1 MDNNYQSNTW
11 AMGCHLAALA
21 FFVGVPFGNILGPLV
36 VWLIKKDQYE
46 IVDQQGKEALNF
58 QISMTIYAIIGGALA
73 FITTI
78 TLILAP
84 IAFILWMMLVALAL
98 LDLVFIILATVK
110 VSNGEAYR
118 YPLTI
123 RFIKE

>member
-1 MDNNYQSNTW
+1 MDSNYQANTW

-21 FFVGVPFGNILGPLV
+21 LFVGIPFGNILGPLV
-36 VWLIKKDQYE
+36 IWLIKKDQYE

-58 QISMTIYAIIGGALA
+58 QISMTIYGIVGIAAAVLS
-73 FITTI
+73 TI

-84 IAFILWMMLVALAL
+84 VAAVLMLLLIGLAL
-98 LDLVFIILATVK
+98 LDLVLIIVATVK
-110 VSNGEAYR
+110 VSNGESYQ

-123 RFIKE
+123 RFIQS